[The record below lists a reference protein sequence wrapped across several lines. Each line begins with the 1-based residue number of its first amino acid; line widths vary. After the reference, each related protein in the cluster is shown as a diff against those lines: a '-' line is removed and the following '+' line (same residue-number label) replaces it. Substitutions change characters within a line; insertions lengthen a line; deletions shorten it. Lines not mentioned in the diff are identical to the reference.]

1 MKSDI
6 EIAREVSLRKIKEIA
21 TGLGIPREEV
31 ENHGRYIAKIPIH
44 LIDEEKIR
52 QHNLILVTA
61 ITPTKAGIG
70 KTTVS
75 IGLALGLNKIGK
87 KAVVALREPSLGP
100 CFGMKGGAAGGGYS
114 QVLPME
120 NINLHFTGDFHAVT
134 SAHNMITALLDN
146 YIYQTR
152 NTCEGLKEIKWKRVL
167 DVNDRSL
174 RNIVSGLGGS
184 ANGVPTE
191 TGFDIT
197 PASEIMAI
205 LCLATDIE
213 DLKRRIGNI
222 LLGYTNDDKPFTVN
236 DLGVAGAITVL
247 LKDAL
252 LPNLV
257 QTTENTAAFVHGGPF
272 ANIAHGCN
280 SVLATKMALTYGDYV
295 ITEAGF
301 GADLG
306 AEKFFDIKCRKAGLT
321 PKLTVIVATAQSL
334 KLHGGVPENKIKE
347 QNIEGMKNG
356 FENLDK
362 HVENM
367 KRFGQEVIVTFNR
380 YASDTDEEIALVA
393 EHCRE
398 IGVGFCM
405 NNVFAAGG
413 EGGAELAKLVVDTIE
428 KKPSTPLK
436 YIYEDNEPIRS
447 KIKKVSEQIY
457 GAASVVYTTLA
468 DKKIK
473 QIESLGISHYPI
485 CIAKTQYSFSSDPK
499 AYGVA
504 KNFELKVRDIIINN
518 GAEMIVVIMG
528 EIMRMPGLPKD
539 PQAKRID
546 IVDDVIEGLS

>member
-1 MKSDI
+1 
-6 EIAREVSLRKIKEIA
+6 
-21 TGLGIPREEV
+21 
-31 ENHGRYIAKIPIH
+31 
-44 LIDEEKIR
+44 
-52 QHNLILVTA
+52 
-61 ITPTKAGIG
+61 
-70 KTTVS
+70 
-75 IGLALGLNKIGK
+75 
-87 KAVVALREPSLGP
+87 
-100 CFGMKGGAAGGGYS
+100 
-114 QVLPME
+114 
-120 NINLHFTGDFHAVT
+120 
-134 SAHNMITALLDN
+134 
-146 YIYQTR
+146 
-152 NTCEGLKEIKWKRVL
+152 
-167 DVNDRSL
+167 
-174 RNIVSGLGGS
+174 
-184 ANGVPTE
+184 
-191 TGFDIT
+191 
-197 PASEIMAI
+197 
-205 LCLATDIE
+205 
-213 DLKRRIGNI
+213 
-222 LLGYTNDDKPFTVN
+222 
-236 DLGVAGAITVL
+236 
-247 LKDAL
+247 
-252 LPNLV
+252 
-257 QTTENTAAFVHGGPF
+257 
-272 ANIAHGCN
+272 
-280 SVLATKMALTYGDYV
+280 MALTYGDYV

-473 QIESLGISHYPI
+473 QIESIGISHYPI
-485 CIAKTQYSFSSDPK
+485 CIAKTQYSFSYDPK